1 MPQCIRLLAQTRP
14 AQRPPWL
21 RFAHRTRRLAPRHG
35 NMPVPF
41 PVVRLRNDSYS
52 QPMAR
57 TREETN
63 NGRQAACAMPDAET
77 LYKALVEKDPQFE
90 GIFVAGVKTTGIFC
104 RPTCAARKPKLANVE
119 FFSTPTE
126 ALQYGYR
133 PCKLCKPM
141 EPPAQSPHWLPS
153 LLDEVCAH
161 PELRVADS
169 DLRDRDLEPATVR
182 RWFQKNYGMTFQAY
196 QRLVRLSHAFGRIRD
211 GDAVAA
217 AAYGAGFESL
227 SAFSDLSKK
236 AAGFSPG
243 MSRQRS
249 IAVVTRIESPI
260 GPLLAVANE
269 AGLCLLEF
277 VDRRMLE
284 TQLKRVRSQLDVAL
298 LPGTNAVFATVREQ
312 LDEYFAGS
320 RRSFDVPLVITG
332 TAFQKQVWEAL
343 REIPYGQ
350 TRSYGKQATLIGRPT
365 AVRAVARAN
374 GDNRFA
380 IIIPCHRVVGADG
393 SLTGYGGGIWRKR
406 FLLDLEQHHVA
417 P

>member
-1 MPQCIRLLAQTRP
+1 
-14 AQRPPWL
+14 
-21 RFAHRTRRLAPRHG
+21 
-35 NMPVPF
+35 
-41 PVVRLRNDSYS
+41 
-52 QPMAR
+52 MAR
-57 TREETN
+57 TQKEAE

-77 LYKALVEKDPQFE
+77 LYKALVEKDSQFE

-104 RPTCAARKPKLANVE
+104 RPTCTARKPKRENVE

-133 PCKLCKPM
+133 PCRLCKPM
-141 EPPAQSPHWLPS
+141 ELPACCPNWLRS
-153 LLDEVCAH
+153 LLDEVSTH
-161 PELRVADS
+161 PELRIADS
-169 DLRDRDLEPATVR
+169 DLRDRSLEPATVR

-211 GDAVAA
+211 GDDVAA
-217 AAYGAGFESL
+217 AAFGAGFESL
-227 SAFSDLSKK
+227 SAFSNSFKK
-236 AAGFSPG
+236 AAGFTPG

-249 IAVVTRIESPI
+249 IAAVTRVESPI

-284 TQLKRVRSQLDVAL
+284 TQLKRVRSQVDVAL
-298 LPGTNAVFATVREQ
+298 LPGMSPVFATVREQ
-312 LDEYFAGS
+312 LDEYFAGT

-350 TRSYGKQATLIGRPT
+350 TRSYGKQATLIGRPA

-380 IIIPCHRVVGADG
+380 IVIPCHRVVGADG

-406 FLLDLEQHHVA
+406 FLLDLEQRHVA